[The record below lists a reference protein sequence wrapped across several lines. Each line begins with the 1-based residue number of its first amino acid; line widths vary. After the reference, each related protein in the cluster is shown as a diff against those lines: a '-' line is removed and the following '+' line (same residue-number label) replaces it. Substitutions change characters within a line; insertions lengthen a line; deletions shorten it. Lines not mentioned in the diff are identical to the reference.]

1 MKLRKCVSD
10 NLDYLHGAELGLLG
24 QAEVGDGAGGGGP
37 VCWLHPYGGT
47 IITSPNLAESA
58 GRG

>member
-24 QAEVGDGAGGGGP
+24 QAEVGDGAGGGGL
-37 VCWLHPYGGT
+37 CAGFIHT
-47 IITSPNLAESA
+47 AEP
-58 GRG
+58 

>member
-24 QAEVGDGAGGGGP
+24 QAEVGDGAGGGAC
-37 VCWLHPYGGT
+37 V
-47 IITSPNLAESA
+47 LASSI
-58 GRG
+58 RRNHNHKP